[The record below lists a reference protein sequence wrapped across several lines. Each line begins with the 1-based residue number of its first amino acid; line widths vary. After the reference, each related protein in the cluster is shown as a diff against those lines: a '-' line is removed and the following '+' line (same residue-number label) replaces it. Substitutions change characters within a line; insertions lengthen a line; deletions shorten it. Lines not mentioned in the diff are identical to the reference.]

1 MGDETTGAVG
11 TTIGPH
17 QPAHLPLEA
26 PPTPGLQIQGGYRWQ
41 DHD

>member
-11 TTIGPH
+11 TSTDPY
-17 QPAHLPLEA
+17 QPARPPLEA
-26 PPTPGLQIQGGYRWQ
+26 PPTPDLPIPGGYRWQ